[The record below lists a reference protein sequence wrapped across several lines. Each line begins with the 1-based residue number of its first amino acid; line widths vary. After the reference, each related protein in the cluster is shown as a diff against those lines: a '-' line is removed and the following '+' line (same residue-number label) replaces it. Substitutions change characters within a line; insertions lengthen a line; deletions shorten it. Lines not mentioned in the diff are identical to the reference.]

1 MASDHSMDI
10 GVDFDFQELRNAVD
24 QAKRDSTTR
33 YDLKDSKIEIEL
45 SEDQIKVNA
54 ASHNQIEAV
63 YGILLQK
70 MIARS
75 LSPKILKREDI
86 KEVGGMR
93 VVQEMKL
100 VTALDQENAKKIS
113 KLIRDS
119 FPKTKSVIQGD
130 SVRVSAK
137 SIDDLQAAMRM
148 LNEDESLEVPLNY
161 TNFK

>member
-1 MASDHSMDI
+1 MDI

-24 QAKRDSTTR
+24 QARRECVTR

-45 SEDQIKVNA
+45 SEDMIKVNT

-70 MIARS
+70 MIARK
-75 LSPKILKREDI
+75 LSPKILDREEI

-93 VVQEMKL
+93 VVQEMNL

-113 KLIRDS
+113 KMIRDN
-119 FPKTKSVIQGD
+119 FPKAKPVIQGE
-130 SVRVSAK
+130 SVRVSSK

-148 LNEDESLEVPLNY
+148 LNEDKSIEVPLNY